1 MSRSPAPPQAP
12 LEPPQQLAAGSAAP
26 SAASAWRQRP
36 ERSSMWVLRLMTWL
50 SLRLGRRVSRLILY
64 PIAAY
69 FVLFAPAARR
79 ASRDFLR
86 RALGRPARM
95 GDGFRHVLAFA
106 SVVHDRVYWLRGQH
120 ELFDVRLSGI
130 EHVIGL
136 RQAGRSIVFMG
147 AHFGSFEALR
157 VLGGRYGLDV
167 RMLMYP
173 DNARMVTQT
182 LAAINPELTESV
194 IALGQPDA
202 LLRVHEHMAAG
213 GCVGFLADRTLQEGN
228 GKARLLPFLGDK
240 AAFPQGP
247 LRLAALLRAP
257 VVFMAGM
264 YLGGNQYHLAFEPM
278 ADFSHTPAGAR
289 SQALDQALQRY
300 VALLE
305 AHCLQAPWNWF
316 NFYDFWNAS
325 SPPLPP
331 G

>member
-1 MSRSPAPPQAP
+1 
-12 LEPPQQLAAGSAAP
+12 
-26 SAASAWRQRP
+26 
-36 ERSSMWVLRLMTWL
+36 MWVLRLMTWL

-213 GCVGFLADRTLQEGN
+213 GCVGFLADRTLQEGD

>member
-12 LEPPQQLAAGSAAP
+12 VEPPQRLAAGSAAP

-213 GCVGFLADRTLQEGN
+213 GCVGFLADRTLQEGD
-228 GKARLLPFLGDK
+228 GKARLLPFLDDK
-240 AAFPQGP
+240 AVHINKKS
-247 LRLAALLRAP
+247 L
-257 VVFMAGM
+257 
-264 YLGGNQYHLAFEPM
+264 
-278 ADFSHTPAGAR
+278 
-289 SQALDQALQRY
+289 
-300 VALLE
+300 
-305 AHCLQAPWNWF
+305 
-316 NFYDFWNAS
+316 
-325 SPPLPP
+325 
-331 G
+331 